1 MIRYINRALN
11 NATQYVFW
19 TTDGSPDPSGTAPN
33 APAAP
38 LTDHVVVG
46 TRDITGSLTE
56 ENLSSQVNG
65 SNTAFTTA
73 NAYGSNTLRVFWN
86 GQKLIRGNEFTETG
100 STSFSTTFTPDN
112 DTYITVEYRKS

>member
-11 NATQYVFW
+11 SSTQYVFW
-19 TTDGSPDPSGTAPN
+19 TTDGSPDPSGSASN
-33 APAAP
+33 APAGP
-38 LTDHVVVG
+38 LTDHVIVG

-65 SNTAFTTA
+65 VNTTFTTT
-73 NAYGSNTLRVFWN
+73 NNYGSNTLRVFWN

-100 STSFSTTFTPDN
+100 STSFSTNFTPDN
-112 DTYITVEYRKS
+112 GTYITVEYRKS